1 MTQTTTMTNQRI
13 IFQNES
19 GGVSVII
26 PTGELP
32 IEEVAKKDVPA
43 GVAYEIVEDDAIPSD
58 RTFRDAW
65 VMGDC
70 CVEHDID
77 KCKELAH
84 NMRRAKRAEEFAPH
98 DEVIMKQIPGADA
111 VAAEAARAAIRT
123 KYEQVQTAIDAA
135 TTPDEIKTALEV
147 AA

>member
-1 MTQTTTMTNQRI
+1 MTNQRI

-32 IEEVAKKDVPA
+32 IEEVAKKDVPV
-43 GVAYEIVEDDAIPSD
+43 GVPYEIVDFMAIPSD
-58 RTFRDAW
+58 RTFRNAW

-84 NMRRAKRAEEFAPH
+84 DKRRAKRAEEFAPH

-111 VAAEAARAAIRT
+111 VEAEAARQKIRDKYAA
-123 KYEQVQTAIDAA
+123 VQDAIDAA
-135 TTPDEIKTALEV
+135 STVDELLEV
-147 AA
+147 LP